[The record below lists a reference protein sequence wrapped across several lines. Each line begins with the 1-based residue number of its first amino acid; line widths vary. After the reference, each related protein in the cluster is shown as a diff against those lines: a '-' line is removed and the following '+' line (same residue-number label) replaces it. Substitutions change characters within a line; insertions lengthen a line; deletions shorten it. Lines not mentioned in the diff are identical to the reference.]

1 MHYKL
6 TVFYR
11 SEASN
16 LFRPRA
22 KIFCDRA
29 TLQTSVW
36 AGEGGMRGGRR
47 GCGGGGRAQHQY
59 FNYFVLNF
67 HE

>member
-36 AGEGGMRGGRR
+36 AGEGGMRGGEEGMR
-47 GCGGGGRAQHQY
+47 GRGEGTASV
-59 FNYFVLNF
+59 F
-67 HE
+67 